1 MQITM
6 NGLLAQ
12 DKGLIRVLANWAV
25 CEVWDFG
32 GSVGERRADGG
43 INRLGRRISGGACFP
58 RDLLGDQLSVR
69 PDRAGVSA
77 AALCFFLLA
86 DSLPIRRER

>member
-6 NGLLAQ
+6 NGMLAQ
-12 DKGLIRVLANWAV
+12 NKGFIHVLAKWAV
-25 CEVWDFG
+25 GETWDSS
-32 GSVGERRADGG
+32 GSVGEWGADGG

-77 AALCFFLLA
+77 AALCFFLRA
-86 DSLPIRRER
+86 VGLPIRRER